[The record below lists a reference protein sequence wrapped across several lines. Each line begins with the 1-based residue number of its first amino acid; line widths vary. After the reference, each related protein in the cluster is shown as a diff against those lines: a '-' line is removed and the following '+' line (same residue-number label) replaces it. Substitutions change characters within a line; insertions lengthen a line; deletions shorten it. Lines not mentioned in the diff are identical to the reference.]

1 MNDMEQ
7 QLKATNDALAA
18 SNAKVDQQQKMLSKL
33 GTSNQSGPMLAL
45 SNFLTETTFEGWVSA
60 SYFYNTNDPD
70 SGRGMGANGGTIG
83 ANPYHPNHNSFQVD
97 QVWFSMSNEA
107 TPESRGG
114 FEIDIVYGQA
124 ADRMALANEGNG
136 LFDYLFNAN
145 VSYLA
150 PITDAGIKITAGRFE
165 THTGTESAQDPL
177 NFNITRGLLYTL
189 QPVNFTGLKLS
200 AKYDSGLDWM
210 LGLTNNS
217 GYATLDTNP
226 YALAPGAKNYDTD
239 DDKALIWRVGY
250 EASDQLSMALNGLY
264 GGDCATEDPDLL
276 GINGGP
282 VGGCGITYTFA
293 NGGRSNPSGNDKQLL
308 LDFTLNWDPS
318 DKLSTWLN
326 IDYMKPIG
334 DRRTHGS
341 PAAFGIAA
349 AGRYGITDNTGISL
363 RGEYIY
369 SKDNYIGLFQPINPA
384 TIAPDLLEAGTG
396 VLPRG
401 TPGAALTAVPGW
413 YMEDQDLWSLTATLD
428 HALTEHLAIKAEVVY
443 QQGSGNHT
451 PNDNQFFCNKSC
463 QNGYLSERQVLLG
476 AQMTYEF

>member
-1 MNDMEQ
+1 
-7 QLKATNDALAA
+7 
-18 SNAKVDQQQKMLSKL
+18 
-33 GTSNQSGPMLAL
+33 
-45 SNFLTETTFEGWVSA
+45 
-60 SYFYNTNDPD
+60 
-70 SGRGMGANGGTIG
+70 
-83 ANPYHPNHNSFQVD
+83 
-97 QVWFSMSNEA
+97 
-107 TPESRGG
+107 
-114 FEIDIVYGQA
+114 
-124 ADRMALANEGNG
+124 MAIANEGNA

-165 THTGTESAQDPL
+165 THTGTETAQDPL
-177 NFNITRGLLYTL
+177 NFNITRGLLYTM

-239 DDKALIWRVGY
+239 DDKAFIWRLGY
-250 EASDQLSMALNGLY
+250 EVSDQLSMALNGLY
-264 GGDCATEDPDLL
+264 GGDCATEDPVGSDTI
-276 GINGGP
+276 GA

-308 LDFTLNWDPS
+308 LDFTMNWDPS
-318 DKLSTWLN
+318 DKLSTWVN

-334 DRRTHGS
+334 DRRNGN
-341 PAAFGIAA
+341 PAAFGLAA
-349 AGRYGITDNTGISL
+349 AGRYAVTDNTGISL

-369 SKDNYIGLFQPINPA
+369 SKDNYIGLASPINLA
-384 TIAPDLLEAGTG
+384 TILPDLGEAGTG
-396 VLPRG
+396 ILPRG
-401 TPGAALTAVPGW
+401 GPGAIVGTAPGW
-413 YMEDQDLWSLTATLD
+413 YKEDQDLWSLTATLD
-428 HALTEHLAIKAEVVY
+428 HALTEHLKVKAEIAY

-463 QNGYLSERQVLLG
+463 QGGYLTNRQVLLG